1 MILEQER
8 QAVVD
13 ACHTMQDQGLTVGT
27 AGNVSIR
34 VDDLVV
40 ISPSAVPYDELTAAD
55 IGVHRLDGSPVEAR
69 YKPSSELPLHLS
81 VYHSSDVVAITHN
94 HTPASTALG
103 LVVDEVP
110 CSHYYSAMFEGTVR
124 VAAYAEFGTDGL
136 ALNVM
141 DALRDRHAA
150 LMANHGAITT
160 GPSIDKALSLLP
172 YLEYICEVHLRA
184 MSTGRTI
191 KILDDQQMA
200 DAVQG
205 VAGYSPKSVDSEN

>member
-94 HTPASTALG
+94 HAPASTALG

-136 ALNVM
+136 ALNVT

-172 YLEYICEVHLRA
+172 YLQYICEVHLRA

-200 DAVQG
+200 GAVQG

>member
-1 MILEQER
+1 M
-8 QAVVD
+8 
-13 ACHTMQDQGLTVGT
+13 
-27 AGNVSIR
+27 
-34 VDDLVV
+34 
-40 ISPSAVPYDELTAAD
+40 
-55 IGVHRLDGSPVEAR
+55 
-69 YKPSSELPLHLS
+69 
-81 VYHSSDVVAITHN
+81 AITHN
-94 HTPASTALG
+94 HAPASTALG

>member
-94 HTPASTALG
+94 HAPASTALG

-150 LMANHGAITT
+150 LMANHGPITT

>member
-94 HTPASTALG
+94 HAPASTALG

-141 DALRDRHAA
+141 DALRDRHAT

>member
-94 HTPASTALG
+94 HAPASTALG

-191 KILDDQQMA
+191 KILDDQQTA

>member
-13 ACHTMQDQGLTVGT
+13 ACHTMQDQDLTVGT

-94 HTPASTALG
+94 HAPASTALG

>member
-94 HTPASTALG
+94 HAPASTALG

-110 CSHYYSAMFEGTVR
+110 CSHYYSAMFEGKVR

>member
-94 HTPASTALG
+94 HAPASTALG

-141 DALRDRHAA
+141 VALGDRHAA

>member
-94 HTPASTALG
+94 HAPASTALG

-200 DAVQG
+200 GAVQG

>member
-94 HTPASTALG
+94 HAPASTALG

>member
-94 HTPASTALG
+94 HAPASTALG

-160 GPSIDKALSLLP
+160 GRSIDKALSLLP

>member
-94 HTPASTALG
+94 HAPASTALG

-172 YLEYICEVHLRA
+172 YLEHICEVHLRA

>member
-94 HTPASTALG
+94 HAPASTALG

-150 LMANHGAITT
+150 LMANH
-160 GPSIDKALSLLP
+160 LSL
-172 YLEYICEVHLRA
+172 IH
-184 MSTGRTI
+184 I
-191 KILDDQQMA
+191 
-200 DAVQG
+200 
-205 VAGYSPKSVDSEN
+205 

>member
-69 YKPSSELPLHLS
+69 YKPSLELPLHLS

-94 HTPASTALG
+94 HAPASTALG

>member
-1 MILEQER
+1 M
-8 QAVVD
+8 
-13 ACHTMQDQGLTVGT
+13 GT

-94 HTPASTALG
+94 HAPASTALG

>member
-13 ACHTMQDQGLTVGT
+13 ACHTMQDHGLTVGT

-94 HTPASTALG
+94 HAPASTALG

>member
-27 AGNVSIR
+27 PGNVSIR

-94 HTPASTALG
+94 HAPASTALG

>member
-94 HTPASTALG
+94 HAPASTALG

-136 ALNVM
+136 ALNVT

-200 DAVQG
+200 GAVQG

>member
-34 VDDLVV
+34 VDGLVV

-55 IGVHRLDGSPVEAR
+55 IGVHRLDDSPVEAR

-94 HTPASTALG
+94 HAPASTALG

-136 ALNVM
+136 ALNVT

-200 DAVQG
+200 GAVQG

>member
-94 HTPASTALG
+94 HAPASTALG

-191 KILDDQQMA
+191 KILDAQQMA

>member
-94 HTPASTALG
+94 HAPASTALG

-136 ALNVM
+136 ALNVT